1 MGEARSPRSRFLQ
14 RIKRR
19 LSRIRHFR
27 GHGVHSPF
35 IYRLAREVFMA
46 RRIVSSGDLSIYES
60 LSNEASLSERYRI
73 EIQNIYSICGYKS
86 FEIVSEKDPEIDS
99 KIDSEEV
106 SETPKTEMVIYRSNH
121 PLKEIQKGIERAS
134 KSGTTVVIL
143 TRKKDRSRDSLC
155 EEIVSRHSGTTVWR
169 AEYLLIFNNHLPKQH
184 FQL

>member
-1 MGEARSPRSRFLQ
+1 MEERRSSGSRFLK

-35 IYRLAREVFMA
+35 IYRLVREVFMA
-46 RRIVSSGDLSIYES
+46 RRIIHSQDMSIYNS
-60 LSNEASLSERYRI
+60 LSNEASLSERYRV
-73 EIQNIYSICGYKS
+73 ELQNIYSICGYGR
-86 FEIVSEKDPEIDS
+86 FEIDPESSIDS
-99 KIDSEEV
+99 K
-106 SETPKTEMVIYRSNH
+106 EMVIYRSNH
-121 PLKEIQKGIERAS
+121 PPREIQKGVERAS
-134 KSGTTVVIL
+134 KSGTTIVIL
-143 TRKKDRSRDSLC
+143 TPKKDRSRDSLC